1 MNSKIAMTLACL
13 ALVAWVGSAEAGD
26 SMSKPSNATSVNPSL
41 AANTNQ
47 CDPACVA
54 PEICCRLSGTESA
67 CVDPKDC
74 FASDDNSKLKR
85 K

>member
-1 MNSKIAMTLACL
+1 MNSKIAMACL
-13 ALVAWVGSAEAGD
+13 ALAAWVGTAEAGD
-26 SMSKPSNATSVNPSL
+26 SMSKPSNATSVTL

>member
-1 MNSKIAMTLACL
+1 VKTLSMKL
-13 ALVAWVGSAEAGD
+13 VALVFAA
-26 SMSKPSNATSVNPSL
+26 PILATSAMAEDAQSPLPASQSV

-74 FASDDNSKLKR
+74 FAGDDDSKLKR

>member
-1 MNSKIAMTLACL
+1 MKTLSMK
-13 ALVAWVGSAEAGD
+13 LVAVALAVPISATSAMAGD
-26 SMSKPSNATSVNPSL
+26 AQSPLPGSRSAV

-47 CDPACVA
+47 CDPACVP

-74 FASDDNSKLKR
+74 FAGDDDSKLKR

>member
-1 MNSKIAMTLACL
+1 VKAELLMSFVAL
-13 ALVAWVGSAEAGD
+13 ALAAPILTTSAVAGD
-26 SMSKPSNATSVNPSL
+26 APAGHSQSQL

>member
-1 MNSKIAMTLACL
+1 MKTLSMKLIAFAFAAPILAT
-13 ALVAWVGSAEAGD
+13 SAMAGD
-26 SMSKPSNATSVNPSL
+26 ARSPLPASQSAV

-47 CDPACVA
+47 CDPACVP
-54 PEICCRLSGTESA
+54 PEICCKLSGLESA

-74 FASDDNSKLKR
+74 FAGDDNGKLKR

>member
-1 MNSKIAMTLACL
+1 MKTLSMKFIAL
-13 ALVAWVGSAEAGD
+13 ALAAPIFATSAMAGD
-26 SMSKPSNATSVNPSL
+26 AQSPLPGSQSAV

-74 FASDDNSKLKR
+74 FAGDDKSKLQR

>member
-1 MNSKIAMTLACL
+1 MQTLSIKFI
-13 ALVAWVGSAEAGD
+13 ALVLAAPIFAASAMAADAQSPLPGSQSA
-26 SMSKPSNATSVNPSL
+26 V

-74 FASDDNSKLKR
+74 FSSDDNSKLKR